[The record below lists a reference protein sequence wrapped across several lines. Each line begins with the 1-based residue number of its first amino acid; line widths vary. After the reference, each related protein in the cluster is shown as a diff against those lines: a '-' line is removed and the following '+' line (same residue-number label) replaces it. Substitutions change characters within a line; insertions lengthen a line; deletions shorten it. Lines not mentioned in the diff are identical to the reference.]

1 MNKINNKMQQSAP
14 NMYENDKNDSYAFIH
29 QFIPFLNCLSNQ
41 FQWTDTSWC
50 WVRVGCTQS
59 ITEQKQNAVSGQNWR
74 KPTQVMWPQ
83 FSFSGDFFW
92 KSLKP
97 FFKKTYSLTVFQWIQ
112 I

>member
-1 MNKINNKMQQSAP
+1 MQQSAP
-14 NMYENDKNDSYAFIH
+14 NMYENDKNDSYAVIH
-29 QFIPFLNCLSNQ
+29 QFMPFLNCLSNQ

-50 WVRVGCTQS
+50 WVRVGCTPS
-59 ITEQKQNAVSGQNWR
+59 ITEQKQNAVSGQNWM

-83 FSFSGDFFW
+83 FFFSGDFFW

-97 FFKKTYSLTVFQWIQ
+97 LFLTYSLTVFQGIQ